1 MNLKKQMFETFQK
14 LKTFFDSNEEFADK
28 VYTADEIKI
37 SDKVVG
43 GKVEMVQPDGSLA
56 PAADGD
62 YKMEDGFSFT
72 VKDGA
77 IASIEGEQPIEQ
89 TEETPVEAAEDV
101 PTEEQP
107 TEDTT
112 VADLTAR
119 IDALEKQFA
128 DVVAMMQGVQASK
141 EEEMKQVE
149 QFNSIVTE
157 LNDNIKTLAKIPVKF
172 SETNKTPS
180 YQESRQEKLADVAK
194 IIAGLK

>member
-1 MNLKKQMFETFQK
+1 MNIKKQMFETFQK
-14 LKTFFDSNEEFADK
+14 LKSFFDANEEFADK

-37 SDKVVG
+37 SDKAVG

-56 PAADGD
+56 PASDGD

-72 VKDGA
+72 VKDGV
-77 IASIEGEQPIEQ
+77 IASIEGETPV
-89 TEETPVEAAEDV
+89 EEEAPVEAAEDA
-101 PTEEQP
+101 PTEDQP

-119 IDALEKQFA
+119 IEALEKQFA
-128 DVVAMMQGVQASK
+128 DMVAMIKQA
-141 EEEMKQVE
+141 EDTEMKSNAE
-149 QFNSIVTE
+149 FTAIVKE
-157 LNDNIKTLAKIPVKF
+157 LNENIVTLAKVPVKF